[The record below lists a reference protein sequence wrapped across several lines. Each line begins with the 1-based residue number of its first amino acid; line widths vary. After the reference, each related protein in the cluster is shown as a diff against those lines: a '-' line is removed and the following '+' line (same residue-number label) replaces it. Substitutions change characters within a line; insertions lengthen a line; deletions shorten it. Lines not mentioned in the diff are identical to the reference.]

1 MVLLLASCV
10 ISPQLFP
17 HFPRLKWKV
26 INVSAFIT
34 IPLLS
39 HISSASLVNH
49 KLLQLNHCEASTLVT
64 NNLAPIISNPDL
76 TITT

>member
-1 MVLLLASCV
+1 MSL
-10 ISPQLFP
+10 
-17 HFPRLKWKV
+17 
-26 INVSAFIT
+26 AFIT

-39 HISSASLVNH
+39 HISSESLVNH

-76 TITT
+76 TITS